1 MQSKLEKKV
10 VAFLKKSSAK
20 DFFDF
25 FSGCLNVSREQ
36 KSFAELFLKRP
47 LTLTYE
53 IPRKVRQDG
62 WWLTLPV
69 RRAP

>member
-1 MQSKLEKKV
+1 V

-20 DFFDF
+20 DFYNPYTGAG
-25 FSGCLNVSREQ
+25 SVPREQ
-36 KSFAELFLKRP
+36 KSFAELFQKRP

-69 RRAP
+69 RRTP